1 MKKKISL
8 LLVLVLLTASLLAG
22 CSKGNE
28 ANIDKKNSEVESY
41 SLEGIKNKGKIVL
54 GTSADYPPFETHVMV
69 DGVDQIVG
77 FDIELAKYIADEL
90 GVGLEIKDMDFDKLL
105 GGLSTGMLDIVIAA
119 MNPSPERLEEAN
131 FTDIYYESKHTVLI
145 HKDNA
150 SSITT
155 LEDLNGKTIGVQLG
169 TTQEKFATD
178 MEGVEV
184 LSLTSNP
191 ELVMNLK
198 TKKIDCAIMEEFVA
212 KSFAKANDDLMVVE
226 GISIDSGSEGV
237 AIALKKGN
245 KELTEKLNEIIA
257 DAKAKGLIEN
267 WFVEAFELY
276 ND

>member
-8 LLVLVLLTASLLAG
+8 LLVLVLLISILSG
-22 CSKGNE
+22 CGKAQVESS
-28 ANIDKKNSEVESY
+28 DKVKSEVESY
-41 SLEGIKNKGKIVL
+41 TLEGIKNKGKIIM

-184 LSLTSNP
+184 LSLTTNP

-198 TKKIDCAIMEEFVA
+198 TKKIDCVIMEEFVA
-212 KSFAKANDDLMVVE
+212 KSFAKANDDLIVVE
-226 GISIDSGSEGV
+226 GINIDSGSEGV

-245 KELTEKLNEIIA
+245 NELTEKLNEILA
-257 DAKAKGLIEN
+257 DAKAKGLIEK

>member
-22 CSKGNE
+22 CGKGNE

-90 GVGLEIKDMDFDKLL
+90 GVELEIRDMDFDKLL

-150 SSITT
+150 SNITT
-155 LEDLNGKTIGVQLG
+155 TEDLNGKSVGVQLG
-169 TTQEKFATD
+169 TTQEEFASTNI
-178 MEGVEV
+178 EGADV

-212 KSFAKANDDLMVVE
+212 KSFSKANDDLLVVE

-245 KELTEKLNEIIA
+245 DGLTEKLNEIIA
-257 DAKAKGLIEN
+257 DAKAKGLVEE
-267 WFVEAFELY
+267 WFLEAFELY
-276 ND
+276 N

>member
-8 LLVLVLLTASLLAG
+8 LLVLVLLISILSG
-22 CSKGNE
+22 CGKAQVESS
-28 ANIDKKNSEVESY
+28 DKVKSEVESY
-41 SLEGIKNKGKIVL
+41 TLEGIKNKGKIIM

-77 FDIELAKYIADEL
+77 FDIELGKYIADEL
-90 GVGLEIKDMDFDKLL
+90 GVELEIKDMDFDKLL

-150 SSITT
+150 SNITT
-155 LEDLNGKTIGVQLG
+155 LEDLNGKRIGVQLG
-169 TTQEKFATD
+169 TTQEKFAASI
-178 MEGVEV
+178 EGADV
-184 LSLTSNP
+184 LSLTTNP

-257 DAKAKGLIEN
+257 DAKAKGLIGN